1 MIDEL
6 WLMASK
12 KDERVVIVDWL
23 RLMASKT
30 DDWAV
35 IVN

>member
-1 MIDEL
+1 
-6 WLMASK
+6 MASK